1 VRPRSPPLYSS
12 PRRWSKSPGRAAPC
26 RAGGACHALDSL
38 PPPLH
43 SSARATTPC
52 TSTDCTAHPDSGTL
66 GGPSTMA
73 RYFQE
78 YPTIFCQKDL
88 LNRTYIHVYIQH
100 LSQIHRLEL
109 NYSRYYRV
117 FSKPDASVSAC
128 LGLDNTIPNSQ
139 LLVCSLSLTCSM
151 SQ

>member
-1 VRPRSPPLYSS
+1 VRPRSPPLCSS
-12 PRRWSKSPGRAAPC
+12 SRRRPKSPGRAVPC
-26 RAGGACHALDSL
+26 SAGGACHAPDSL

-43 SSARATTPC
+43 SSARATAPL
-52 TSTDCTAHPDSGTL
+52 HQHRLHNPPRFRHHGR
-66 GGPSTMA
+66 STMA

-78 YPTIFCQKDL
+78 YSTIFCQKDL

-109 NYSRYYRV
+109 NYARYYRV
-117 FSKPDASVSAC
+117 FSKPDASVFAC
-128 LGLDNTIPNSQ
+128 LGLDNASPDSQ